1 MPEIFIVNPD
11 EIKMKFKQYF
21 PMKQS
26 LLSTLFLLAFIL
38 VLQGQENQW
47 NGPSVDLKHG
57 KLKVSDNKRFII
69 HEDGT
74 PFFYLGDTG
83 WELFHRLD
91 KKDTEKY
98 FENRRAK
105 GFTVIQAVALAE
117 FDGLNTPNAEGNKP
131 LINNNPLTPNEKY
144 FEHVDWVIKAA
155 AEKGLYIGLLP
166 TWGDKWNKKWGIGPQ
181 IFNPEN
187 AKAYGKFLGQRYKTY
202 PNIIWILGGD
212 RPIELE
218 IHRQIIVAMAEGLR
232 EEDGGAHLISF
243 HPTGGM
249 GSSQFFHNETWL
261 DFNMRQNGHSLSY
274 TERYYTTSEDYQL
287 EPAKPVIDAEP
298 VYEDHPINFN
308 PDANGHS
315 TAADVRRPLYWDLF
329 SGAFGHTYGHHSV
342 WQFWIPSR
350 DPINRPLMPWY
361 EAIDQ
366 PGAGQMMYGR
376 LLLESRPFL
385 SRIPDN
391 SIIVPDRI
399 TSAVP
404 GNGSYRYVA
413 TRDQDRSYAMVYVPV
428 GRKFSVR
435 MDAIKG
441 NEVVAWWFN
450 PRNGE
455 SKVIGK
461 YTNTGTQTFNTPTPG
476 ENLDWILVL
485 DDASKKYPAPGTK
498 K

>member
-1 MPEIFIVNPD
+1 MKHFVTISAFLMIVSN
-11 EIKMKFKQYF
+11 I
-21 PMKQS
+21 
-26 LLSTLFLLAFIL
+26 LLA
-38 VLQGQENQW
+38 QEKTW
-47 NGPSVDLKHG
+47 LGPSVDLKHG
-57 KLKVSDNKRFII
+57 NLKVSENKHFLVF
-69 HEDGT
+69 EDGT

-83 WELFHRLD
+83 WELFHRLN
-91 KKDTEKY
+91 KDETEKY
-98 FENRRAK
+98 LENRREK
-105 GFTVIQAVALAE
+105 GFTVIQAVVLAE
-117 FDGLNTPNAEGNKP
+117 LDGLNTPNAEGNKP

-144 FEHVDWVIKAA
+144 FEHVDWVIKKAE
-155 AEKGLYIGLLP
+155 EKGIFIGVLP
-166 TWGDKWNKKWGIGPQ
+166 TWGDKWNRKWGEGPQ

-187 AKAYGKFLGQRYKTY
+187 AKAYGKFIGQRYKNS

-212 RPIELE
+212 RPIEAE

-232 EEDGGAHLISF
+232 EGDGGRHLISF
-243 HPTGGM
+243 HPTGGT
-249 GSSQFFHNETWL
+249 GSSQYLPNEPWL

-274 TERYYTTSEDYQL
+274 TERYYMTNDDYRI

-315 TAADVRRPLYWDLF
+315 TSADIRRPLYWDLF

-342 WQFWIPSR
+342 WQMWAPSR
-350 DPINRPLMPWY
+350 DPVNRPLMPWY

-366 PGAGQMMYGR
+366 PGAFQMMYGR
-376 LLLESRPFL
+376 LLMESRPFL
-385 SRIPDN
+385 TRIPDN
-391 SIIVPDRI
+391 TIIVTDRI
-399 TSAVP
+399 ASSVP

-413 TRDQDRSYAMVYVPV
+413 TRDEAGTYAMIYVPV

-441 NEVVAWWFN
+441 KEVAAWWFN
-450 PRNGE
+450 PRNGDAKE
-455 SKVIGK
+455 IGK
-461 YTNTGTQTFNTPTPG
+461 YANSGIQIFTTPTPG

-485 DDASKKYPAPGTK
+485 DDSSANYPAPGTK